1 MKRKRV
7 LAAVIA
13 GVALA
18 AASGSAVFARGWGF
32 GLGSNATPEE
42 IAQQQTERFQ
52 HQADILGAKV
62 DEVKDAWA
70 KGQTLEE
77 LANAKGMTD
86 EQLQEKMQAA
96 RKTEMQAHLKTLV
109 EKGVVTQAQAD
120 QRLKV
125 MEEHIASGEGPGK
138 GMGGGMRGMG
148 MHRGMGI

>member
-18 AASGSAVFARGWGF
+18 AASGGAVFAQGWGF
-32 GLGSNATPEE
+32 GLGNNATPEE

-52 HQADILGAKV
+52 EQASLLGATV
-62 DEVKDAWA
+62 NEVKDAWA
-70 KGQTLEE
+70 KGQTVEE
-77 LANAKGMTD
+77 LANAKGITD

-96 RKTEMQAHLKTLV
+96 RKTEMQARLKTLV
-109 EKGVVTQAQAD
+109 EKGVVTQTQAD

-125 MEEHIASGEGPGK
+125 MEEHMASGEVR
-138 GMGGGMRGMG
+138 GMGMGKGMRGMG
-148 MHRGMGI
+148 MHRSLDI

>member
-1 MKRKRV
+1 M
-7 LAAVIA
+7 LAVVIA

-18 AASGSAVFARGWGF
+18 AASGSAVFAHGWGF

-52 HQADILGAKV
+52 EQASLLGATV
-62 DEVKDAWA
+62 NEVKDAWA
-70 KGQTLEE
+70 QGQTLEE
-77 LANAKGMTD
+77 LANAKGITD

-96 RKTEMQAHLKTLV
+96 RKTDMQSRLKTLV

-125 MEEHIASGEGPGK
+125 MEEHIASGDGPGK
-138 GMGGGMRGMG
+138 GMGGGTRGMG
-148 MHRGMGI
+148 MHRGMDL

>member
-18 AASGSAVFARGWGF
+18 AASGSAVFANGWGF
-32 GLGSNATPEE
+32 GMGSNATPDE
-42 IAQQQTERFQ
+42 IAQQQTDMFQ
-52 HQADILGAKV
+52 YKADVLGVKV

-77 LANAKGMTD
+77 LANAKGITD
-86 EQLQEKMQAA
+86 EQLQDKMQAS
-96 RKTEMQAHLKTLV
+96 RKTKMQAQLKTLV
-109 EKGVVTQAQAD
+109 DKGVITQAQAD

-125 MEEHIASGEGPGK
+125 MEDRIASGEGPGK
-138 GMGGGMRGMG
+138 GMRGMG
-148 MHRGMGI
+148 MHRGMEL

>member
-1 MKRKRV
+1 M

-18 AASGSAVFARGWGF
+18 AASGSAVFAHGWGF
-32 GLGSNATPEE
+32 GLSSNATPEE

-52 HQADILGAKV
+52 EQASLLGATV
-62 DEVKDAWA
+62 NEVKDAWA

-77 LANAKGMTD
+77 LANTKGITD

-96 RKTEMQAHLKTLV
+96 RKTEMESRLKTLV

-125 MEEHIASGEGPGK
+125 MEEHIASGDGSGK
-138 GMGGGMRGMG
+138 GMGGGMHGMG
-148 MHRGMGI
+148 MHRGMDL

>member
-1 MKRKRV
+1 MKKKRV

-18 AASGSAVFARGWGF
+18 AASGSTVFAHGLGF
-32 GLGSNATPEE
+32 GMNSNATPDE

-52 HQADILGAKV
+52 EQASLLGASV

-77 LANAKGMTD
+77 LANAKGITD
-86 EQLQEKMQAA
+86 ELLQEKMQAA

-109 EKGVVTQAQAD
+109 DKGVITQAQAD

-125 MEEHIASGEGPGK
+125 MEERIASGEGPGK
-138 GMGGGMRGMG
+138 GMGKGMRGMG
-148 MHRGMGI
+148 MHRGMEL

>member
-18 AASGSAVFARGWGF
+18 AASGSVVLAHGWGF

-52 HQADILGAKV
+52 EQASLLGATV
-62 DEVKDAWA
+62 SEVKDAWA

-125 MEEHIASGEGPGK
+125 MEEHLASGEVRGMGMGK
-138 GMGGGMRGMG
+138 GMHGMG
-148 MHRGMGI
+148 MHRGMEL